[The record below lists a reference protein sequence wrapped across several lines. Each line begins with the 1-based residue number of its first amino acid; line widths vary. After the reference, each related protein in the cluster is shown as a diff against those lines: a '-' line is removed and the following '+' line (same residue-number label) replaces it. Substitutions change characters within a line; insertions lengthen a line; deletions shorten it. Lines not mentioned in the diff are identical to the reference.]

1 MSLFIRKKFIFA
13 LANNAPMRT
22 TITFF
27 LSILACCYSRADS
40 FTLNSRQV
48 TTADGLAG
56 NTINALVQD
65 DEGFIWIA
73 TNNGLSRYDGFT
85 TANYTSM
92 ASDSG
97 HRLEARV
104 GRIFSDRRQGLLWLN
119 TATYQNACYNL
130 KEGRFVDW
138 TGRGDQYR
146 RQSKLMLTTRG
157 MVLYGNN
164 SGATLSGMTDGRPWA
179 KDFRQALGNMA
190 SDDVLTVV
198 EDSSHNIWLP
208 TADGISVL
216 RAGHRDTRPERLL
229 AGTIIAAATTGR
241 ATYFLSS
248 DGTVAV
254 YDTQLRQ
261 VQLKGNGTIRMP
273 AVMKR
278 PSKVN
283 VGFIWQGR
291 WMLFT
296 PEGTYAMNLHDGTFE
311 KPAAWQVDNGLDQGT
326 CPGYHFVANSSG
338 HLWLFADSGSVKT
351 LDLIPNA
358 RYSTNRGRKFNI
370 TRTADGRLFIA
381 TYGNGLFVYSPVSGQ
396 LQHYGANDANPLI
409 HSDYL
414 QCAMTDRQGNVWIG
428 SEAAGAY
435 CLSAISSAKAHYVK
449 PKEERLSDWD
459 NAVSAMMPTEKGLLF
474 GTRQGHIYLTDKS
487 RPLSVVDQKHA
498 PITAHLRD
506 SHGHTWTGTWGDG
519 LYIDGRHYTT
529 TDSLHHLPTDVIT
542 HIAEDPTGRV
552 WVATWKAGLLLM
564 DHEGQYKQM
573 LHEDYNGSR
582 INDLEPTD
590 DGTVWVASNNGI
602 YRIKDTGTE
611 LYNTENRRFP
621 HNEIHTI
628 CSDGKGSLWVG
639 TAGGGVVKCQLD
651 NDGNIVP
658 ATVITTGEGLA
669 NNNVAS
675 IVIDRRGYVWVGTE
689 DGVSRI
695 NPETNSV
702 SSYRFAST
710 PQGNTCNNN
719 CATTDSKGRLLI
731 GTADGLLLISPD
743 ALLADARPLHS
754 RITDLYING
763 TSVLELGLLHQA
775 LSRTERLELAHNQN
789 SLRLYFSDF
798 EYDSHR
804 RPAFQ
809 YFLEGLESGWQ
820 STTTGNHADY
830 SELHPGHYTF
840 HLRSMNA
847 EGKWNDEET
856 LQIIIRQ
863 PWWNTLWAWLAY
875 VLLLAG
881 ITYYVYRNARERFR
895 IHQQM
900 KMERQLSEFRSQLF
914 TNITHEFRTPLAII
928 KGAIDKLST
937 NSNDRAALQTAQRG
951 TGRLLRLV
959 NLFMEFRKAT
969 TGNLRLQVE
978 QADIVGFVR
987 NMVQDF
993 WTMTQQK
1000 DIAITFTPSEKKHL
1014 LPFDKQMVETIVY
1027 NLLSNAVKYTPEHGS
1042 IRVGLHIEAAELLL
1056 TVEDNGPGISA
1067 EQQARL
1073 FKPFMNGYASQ
1084 GGMGIGLYTA
1094 RQMAAAHKGQLE
1106 YEPAD
1111 HGSRFTL
1118 RLPATDAP
1126 YSVED
1131 YRTPQGLAG
1140 QEPEQPDSMGEALIR
1155 EMRGEAFNEQTV
1167 AIVEDNPDMMEQIS
1181 TVVGEYFQTA
1191 TYGTGQAFLKA
1202 LETTTPDLL
1211 ICDVMLPD
1219 TDGYAIVTQMKS
1231 KADTAAI
1238 PVIMLTA
1245 LDDEAHQIRAYR
1257 AGADDYMVKPCNF
1270 RLLIARAMQLI
1281 KWSSTKK
1288 VADAATAETANN
1300 VSPIIESRADKLFLD
1315 KLAIL
1320 TAQHIGESTFS
1331 VDLLA
1336 QMMNIGRTKFYGK
1349 VKEMTGMSPN
1359 KYLQEARLQKAAD
1372 LLADGELTVAEVSY
1386 KVGFQDPS
1394 YFNKCFKAKYGV
1406 VPSKYV
1412 RGVT

>member
-216 RAGHRDTRPERLL
+216 RAGHRDTWPERLL

-435 CLSAISSAKAHYVK
+435 CLSAISSAKAH
-449 PKEERLSDWD
+449 
-459 NAVSAMMPTEKGLLF
+459 
-474 GTRQGHIYLTDKS
+474 
-487 RPLSVVDQKHA
+487 SV
-498 PITAHLRD
+498 
-506 SHGHTWTGTWGDG
+506 
-519 LYIDGRHYTT
+519 
-529 TDSLHHLPTDVIT
+529 
-542 HIAEDPTGRV
+542 
-552 WVATWKAGLLLM
+552 
-564 DHEGQYKQM
+564 
-573 LHEDYNGSR
+573 
-582 INDLEPTD
+582 
-590 DGTVWVASNNGI
+590 
-602 YRIKDTGTE
+602 
-611 LYNTENRRFP
+611 
-621 HNEIHTI
+621 
-628 CSDGKGSLWVG
+628 
-639 TAGGGVVKCQLD
+639 
-651 NDGNIVP
+651 
-658 ATVITTGEGLA
+658 
-669 NNNVAS
+669 
-675 IVIDRRGYVWVGTE
+675 
-689 DGVSRI
+689 
-695 NPETNSV
+695 
-702 SSYRFAST
+702 
-710 PQGNTCNNN
+710 
-719 CATTDSKGRLLI
+719 
-731 GTADGLLLISPD
+731 
-743 ALLADARPLHS
+743 
-754 RITDLYING
+754 
-763 TSVLELGLLHQA
+763 
-775 LSRTERLELAHNQN
+775 
-789 SLRLYFSDF
+789 
-798 EYDSHR
+798 
-804 RPAFQ
+804 
-809 YFLEGLESGWQ
+809 
-820 STTTGNHADY
+820 
-830 SELHPGHYTF
+830 
-840 HLRSMNA
+840 
-847 EGKWNDEET
+847 
-856 LQIIIRQ
+856 
-863 PWWNTLWAWLAY
+863 
-875 VLLLAG
+875 
-881 ITYYVYRNARERFR
+881 
-895 IHQQM
+895 
-900 KMERQLSEFRSQLF
+900 
-914 TNITHEFRTPLAII
+914 
-928 KGAIDKLST
+928 
-937 NSNDRAALQTAQRG
+937 
-951 TGRLLRLV
+951 
-959 NLFMEFRKAT
+959 
-969 TGNLRLQVE
+969 
-978 QADIVGFVR
+978 
-987 NMVQDF
+987 
-993 WTMTQQK
+993 
-1000 DIAITFTPSEKKHL
+1000 
-1014 LPFDKQMVETIVY
+1014 
-1027 NLLSNAVKYTPEHGS
+1027 
-1042 IRVGLHIEAAELLL
+1042 
-1056 TVEDNGPGISA
+1056 
-1067 EQQARL
+1067 
-1073 FKPFMNGYASQ
+1073 
-1084 GGMGIGLYTA
+1084 
-1094 RQMAAAHKGQLE
+1094 
-1106 YEPAD
+1106 
-1111 HGSRFTL
+1111 
-1118 RLPATDAP
+1118 
-1126 YSVED
+1126 
-1131 YRTPQGLAG
+1131 
-1140 QEPEQPDSMGEALIR
+1140 
-1155 EMRGEAFNEQTV
+1155 
-1167 AIVEDNPDMMEQIS
+1167 
-1181 TVVGEYFQTA
+1181 
-1191 TYGTGQAFLKA
+1191 
-1202 LETTTPDLL
+1202 
-1211 ICDVMLPD
+1211 
-1219 TDGYAIVTQMKS
+1219 
-1231 KADTAAI
+1231 
-1238 PVIMLTA
+1238 
-1245 LDDEAHQIRAYR
+1245 
-1257 AGADDYMVKPCNF
+1257 
-1270 RLLIARAMQLI
+1270 
-1281 KWSSTKK
+1281 
-1288 VADAATAETANN
+1288 
-1300 VSPIIESRADKLFLD
+1300 
-1315 KLAIL
+1315 
-1320 TAQHIGESTFS
+1320 
-1331 VDLLA
+1331 
-1336 QMMNIGRTKFYGK
+1336 
-1349 VKEMTGMSPN
+1349 
-1359 KYLQEARLQKAAD
+1359 
-1372 LLADGELTVAEVSY
+1372 
-1386 KVGFQDPS
+1386 
-1394 YFNKCFKAKYGV
+1394 
-1406 VPSKYV
+1406 
-1412 RGVT
+1412 